1 MFLVFFGPPGCG
13 KGTQAQYLQ
22 EEDGFSVISSGNLI
36 RAEIEAQ
43 TDFGKQI
50 EESYRTGKLLPGDAV
65 LDLVQKV
72 IATEGAKSILFDGF
86 PRTVSQATAF
96 DEYLRSIH
104 RKIDTVISF
113 SIADDIIIDRIL
125 GRITCADCKH
135 VFHVR
140 SNPPTVEGV
149 CDSCGGTRL
158 ERRSDDTEE
167 SIRQRL
173 NEYHNKTEPL
183 KEFYKS
189 KGIMVEIDANQ
200 PISAV
205 RQQVQQEIDAI
216 SEKSNKEKNIGT
228 YSRC

>member
-1 MFLVFFGPPGCG
+1 MFLVFLGPPGCG

-22 EEDGFSVISSGNLI
+22 NESGFTVISSGNLI

-43 TDFGKQI
+43 TEFGKQI
-50 EESYRTGKLLPGDAV
+50 EESYKTGKLMPGDAV
-65 LDLVQKV
+65 LELVQKV
-72 IATEGAKSILFDGF
+72 VATEGAKSILFDGF

-96 DEYLRSIH
+96 DSYLRSIH
-104 RKIDTVISF
+104 REIDAVISF
-113 SIADDIIIDRIL
+113 SIEDSIIVDRIL

-140 SNPPTVEGV
+140 SNPPIVEGV
-149 CDSCGGTRL
+149 CDNCGGTKL
-158 ERRSDDTEE
+158 ERRADDTEE

-173 NEYHNKTEPL
+173 DEYHQKTEPL

-189 KGIMVEIDANQ
+189 KSIMVEIDANQ
-200 PISAV
+200 PIEMV

-216 SEKSNKEKNIGT
+216 SGKSNKEKSIGT